1 VSGGNTMNKRVIKL
15 LVLILI
21 VGMFG
26 FFGYSLVT
34 KGEHTDV
41 GDKAYNFSLPN
52 LDGSTTKLSD
62 FKGEVVIL
70 NYFASWCAPCK
81 EELPELESFQKEYG
95 DQYHFLMINRGE
107 TMDKIN
113 KVTEKNKA
121 GMNYLFDY
129 NAKVSKMYNVTGQPE
144 TFVIDKQGIIRE
156 HFNGPVTEM
165 QLYNWSKKYDN

>member
-1 VSGGNTMNKRVIKL
+1 VLGGTRVNNRVIKL
-15 LVLILI
+15 LVMILI
-21 VGMFG
+21 VGMFS

-34 KGEHTDV
+34 KGNHTDV
-41 GDKAYNFSLPN
+41 GDKAFAFEMPN
-52 LDGSTTKLSD
+52 LDGTTSKLSD
-62 FKGEVVIL
+62 YKGKVVIL

-81 EELPELESFQKEYG
+81 EELPELEAFQKNYG
-95 DQYHFLMINRGE
+95 DKYHFLMINRGE

-113 KVTEKNKA
+113 KVTENNKA

-165 QLYNWSKKYDN
+165 MLYNWGKKYDK

>member
-1 VSGGNTMNKRVIKL
+1 MMNQRVIKL

-34 KGEHTDV
+34 KGKNTDV
-41 GDKAYNFSLPN
+41 GDQAYNFELPKYE
-52 LDGSTTKLSD
+52 GGTAKLSEY
-62 FKGEVVIL
+62 KGKVVII
-70 NYFASWCAPCK
+70 NYFASWCEPCK
-81 EELPELESFQKEYG
+81 EEFPELAAFQKDYG
-95 DQYHFLMINRGE
+95 DKYPFLMVNRGE
-107 TMDKIN
+107 TIDRIK
-113 KVTEKNKA
+113 KSTKNNHE
-121 GMNYLFDY
+121 GMNYLLDY

-165 QLYNWSKKYDN
+165 QLYNWAKKYDK

>member
-1 VSGGNTMNKRVIKL
+1 MNQRVIKL

-26 FFGYSLVT
+26 FFGYSLVS
-34 KGEHTDV
+34 KGKHTDI
-41 GDKAYNFSLPN
+41 GDKAYNFELPKI
-52 LDGSTTKLSD
+52 DGSSTKLSD
-62 FKGEVVIL
+62 YKGKVVIL

-81 EELPELESFQKEYG
+81 EELPELEAFQKDYG
-95 DQYHFLMINRGE
+95 DQYPFLMINRV
-107 TMDKIN
+107 DKIN
-113 KVTEKNKA
+113 KLTDHNKA

-129 NAKVSKMYNVTGQPE
+129 NAKVSKLYNVTGQPE

-165 QLYNWSKKYDN
+165 QLYNWAKKYDK

>member
-1 VSGGNTMNKRVIKL
+1 MNQRIIKP

-41 GDKAYNFSLPN
+41 GDKAYNFELPN

-62 FKGEVVIL
+62 YKGKVVIL

-81 EELPELESFQKEYG
+81 EEFPELAAFHKDYG
-95 DQYHFLMINRGE
+95 DKYPLIMMNRGE
-107 TMDKIN
+107 TMDKI
-113 KVTEKNKA
+113 KKATKNNQE
-121 GMNYLFDY
+121 GMIYLFDY
-129 NAKVSKMYNVTGQPE
+129 NAKISKRYNVTGQPE
-144 TFVIDKQGIIRE
+144 TFVIDKQGVIRE
-156 HFNGPVTEM
+156 HYNGPVTEM
-165 QLYNWSKKYDN
+165 MLYNWAKKYDK